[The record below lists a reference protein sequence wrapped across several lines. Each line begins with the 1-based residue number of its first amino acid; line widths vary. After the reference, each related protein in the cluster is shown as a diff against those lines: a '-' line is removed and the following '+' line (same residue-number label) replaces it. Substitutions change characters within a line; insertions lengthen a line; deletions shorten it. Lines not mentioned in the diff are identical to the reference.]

1 MYEYAITAGEGTLID
16 YGVAMFDEIDDALC
30 DAEVDI
36 GPDSYSWPPVLLVR
50 LAHSEI
56 ETGR

>member
-1 MYEYAITAGEGTLID
+1 MYEYAITAGEGRLL
-16 YGVAMFDEIDDALC
+16 DDALC